1 MKLKPCLGSSIS
13 IQEGEEERGS
23 LEDRLTENQLLGKDR
38 FSPLGPC
45 FRLRGSLPVHSTHSL
60 ILQETKD
67 LSKTVFSH
75 CYSILGLPEAVY
87 LVVYVPRHT
96 ALIWREV

>member
-1 MKLKPCLGSSIS
+1 MHL
-13 IQEGEEERGS
+13 
-23 LEDRLTENQLLGKDR
+23 
-38 FSPLGPC
+38 
-45 FRLRGSLPVHSTHSL
+45 THSL
-60 ILQETKD
+60 ILWETKE
-67 LSKTVFSH
+67 LSKTVFSL